1 MALTKTKENFFLL
14 FEEHWNVSKPAKSPS
29 EDGQKE
35 DPAKPSSTVSQAKDV
50 KTTSL
55 FEEEDE
61 EDLFAI
67 TKER

>member
-1 MALTKTKENFFLL
+1 MALTNIKENLFLL
-14 FEEHWNVSKPAKSPS
+14 FKEHWNVSKPAKLPS
-29 EDGQKE
+29 EDGHKE
-35 DPAKPSSTVSQAKDV
+35 DPAKPASTVSQAKDV

>member
-1 MALTKTKENFFLL
+1 MALTKTNKNLFLL
-14 FEEHWNVSKPAKSPS
+14 FKDHWNVSKPAKPPS
-29 EDGQKE
+29 EDGWKE
-35 DPAKPSSTVSQAKDV
+35 DSAKPASTVSQAKDV

-61 EDLFAI
+61 DDLFAI